1 MKAIIAPIDF
11 STASLNAARYA
22 ADLAYSM
29 QAPLVL
35 FHICIIP
42 LPVSEVPIPIEHM
55 DETMADAEKEIR
67 SFKEEL
73 ENKYGGSLTITT
85 EVRVGIFLAELQQF
99 CEEIHPAAVV
109 VGPNGTGELER
120 FFFGSNTLKAISGIK
135 WPVLII
141 PEGAVFTSV
150 RKIGIACDLRAVAES
165 VPVSEI
171 KNLIQHFKA
180 ELHVLHVS
188 NDMPG
193 PLSAGLQ
200 PAFSRLKELLA
211 DLNPSC
217 HFMCRDDIDKGICEF
232 AEKIK
237 LDILIVIPHKHS
249 LFGGIFHKSH
259 TKALVL
265 SSHMPILSI
274 HE

>member
-1 MKAIIAPIDF
+1 MKAIVAPIDF
-11 STASLNAARYA
+11 SNASLNAARYA
-22 ADLAYSM
+22 AELACSM
-29 QAPLVL
+29 HATLIL
-35 FHICIIP
+35 FNICIIP
-42 LPVSEVPIPIEHM
+42 LPFSEIPVPVEHM
-55 DETMADAEKEIR
+55 DITMAEAETEIR
-67 SFKEEL
+67 KFKEEL
-73 ENKYGGSLTITT
+73 ENKHGGSLTITT

-99 CEEIHPAAVV
+99 CEEIQPAAVV
-109 VGPNGTGELER
+109 MGPNGTGEIER
-120 FFFGSNTLKAISGIK
+120 LFFGSNTLKAISGVK
-135 WPVLII
+135 WPVLVI

-171 KNLIQHFKA
+171 KDLIQHFNA

-193 PLSAGLQ
+193 PLSAGSQ
-200 PAFSRLKELLA
+200 PAFSRLKEMLA
-211 DLNPSC
+211 SLNPSY

-237 LDILIVIPHKHS
+237 LDILIVIPHRHS